1 LLIMTAASND
11 VQVLKW
17 ESDRNALLA
26 AVRTIPR
33 DDPRGDA
40 MLDEAAELEARIATA
55 PCDSRAVALVKL
67 RTVVREIVCE
77 GACYPISGEQ
87 IVAGL
92 IAFLERSPP

>member
-1 LLIMTAASND
+1 MTAASND
-11 VQVLKW
+11 MQVLKW
-17 ESDRNALLA
+17 ESDRNSLLA
-26 AVRTIPR
+26 AVRTI
-33 DDPRGDA
+33 PRGDA

-77 GACYPISGEQ
+77 GACYPISGKQ